1 MAKKIHVGLLFGGLS
16 TEHEVSLSSARNVYK
31 ALDKSRYDVS
41 LIRIDKQGYWHRDAT
56 PDRLLG
62 TADVAGQLAAETT
75 ETVFPTPAPE
85 IGQLLPVQRSDG
97 QVAQFSQDMEHQQ
110 IDVIFPVLHGI
121 NGEDGTIQGLLKLVN
136 IPFVGASVLG
146 SAVGMDKDVM
156 KRLLR
161 DAGLPVPKF
170 VVVSRPRRDTL
181 VFSEIVDELG
191 LPFFVK
197 PANAGSSVGISRV
210 ASEDDFQPALDDAFG
225 HDNKILLEEAIVGRE
240 IECAVIGNEEPM
252 ASITGEIATEDTF
265 YSYDAKYLNETG
277 TTLTI
282 PADIPEATSDAVR
295 DLAIDVYQVLC
306 CEGMARVDF
315 FLRENGEVL
324 INEINTIP
332 GFTERSMFPV
342 LWEHTGLSQ
351 PELVDRL
358 VQLAIER
365 HERDK
370 NLKTSR

>member
-1 MAKKIHVGLLFGGLS
+1 VTKKIHVGLLFGGLS

-31 ALDKSRYDVS
+31 ALDKSKYDVS
-41 LIRIDKQGYWHRDAT
+41 LIRIDKQGYWHLDAT

-62 TADVAGQLAAETT
+62 TADVAGQLAAEAT

-85 IGQLLPVQRSDG
+85 IGQLLPVQRDDG
-97 QVAQFSQDMEHQQ
+97 QVAQLSQEGNHQK

-136 IPFVGASVLG
+136 IPFAGASVLG

-170 VVVSRPRRDTL
+170 IVVPRPRRDAL
-181 VFSEIVDELG
+181 VFSEVVDELG
-191 LPFFVK
+191 VPFFVK

-210 ASEDDFQPALDDAFG
+210 ASEADFQPALDAAFN
-225 HDNKILLEEAIVGRE
+225 HDNKILIEENVVGRE
-240 IECAVIGNEEPM
+240 IECAVIGNEKPM
-252 ASITGEIATEDTF
+252 ASITGEITTEDTF

-282 PADIPEATSDAVR
+282 PADIPGATSDYIR
-295 DLAIDVYQVLC
+295 NLSIKVYQALC
-306 CEGMARVDF
+306 CEGFARIDF
-315 FLRENGEVL
+315 FLKEDGEVL
-324 INEINTIP
+324 VNEINTIP

-351 PELVDRL
+351 PDLVDRL
-358 VQLAIER
+358 VQLAIAR